1 MDDVSIWQKGLIMAT
16 SRQPRGNRRDEGRM
30 AQVLK
35 VLVVDDVET
44 MRKVTAGQLAAL
56 GYGPADL
63 AGDGAEA
70 WRMLERKRYDLV
82 ISDWNMPAMTGIA
95 LLQLMRASP
104 RHVHTPFIMI
114 TAEAERSRIETA
126 ISSGVSDLLVK
137 PYTAGR
143 LAASVQRAMAHQVA
157 PPAPEPAAPA
167 GEAMAGT
174 AAGATPMPAGVV
186 HLPPL
191 EPPPPTLLLVDDT
204 ADNLHVLANIFKGR
218 YRIKAAHNGEKA
230 LALCCSDTPP
240 DLVLLDVMM
249 PGLDGFEVARR
260 MREHP
265 NSENVPIIFVTA
277 LSDDNSRLQGMELGA
292 VDFVTKPIDPAQLK
306 LRVDNFMRYVELRRH
321 LQADYD
327 NMLAIARLRD
337 DVEAMTRHD
346 LKGPLAG
353 AIGIVQSLVDAGDLD
368 RRQGEQLRLA
378 EQAMLQVIDMVN
390 LSTELYKIETG
401 KYVLHAAPLEISDM
415 LRRVVET
422 ARATYAG
429 KQLVVA
435 VDTDFDVGT
444 DAPMGLGDA
453 MLTYS
458 LLNNLIKNACEAAPE
473 RTRVIATLY
482 AGSPL
487 RIEIVNKGV
496 IPEAIRPR
504 FFDKFVTDGK
514 ASGTGLGTY
523 SARLLARAQ
532 YGDVAFAVNDDAQT
546 TTLIVTL
553 PAGPAAS
560 PG

>member
-1 MDDVSIWQKGLIMAT
+1 
-16 SRQPRGNRRDEGRM
+16 
-30 AQVLK
+30 
-35 VLVVDDVET
+35 

-56 GYGPADL
+56 GYGPVEL
-63 AGDGAEA
+63 ASDGAEA
-70 WRMLERKRYDLV
+70 WRMIERKRYDLI
-82 ISDWNMPAMTGIA
+82 ISDWNMPALTGIA
-95 LLQLMRASP
+95 LLQMMRASP
-104 RHVHTPFIMI
+104 RHAQTPFVMI
-114 TAEAERSRIETA
+114 TAEAERSRIEVA
-126 ISSGVSDLLVK
+126 IANGVSDLLVK

-143 LAASVQRAMAHQVA
+143 LATSIKRAMAHHVA
-157 PPAPEPAAPA
+157 PPLDDVAAPSLAADAPTPGAVVMPAA
-167 GEAMAGT
+167 E
-174 AAGATPMPAGVV
+174 V
-186 HLPPL
+186 HLPPK

-204 ADNLHVLANIFKGR
+204 ADNLHLLANVFKGQ

-249 PGLDGFEVARR
+249 PGVDGFEVARR

-277 LSDDNSRLQGMELGA
+277 LSDESSRLQGMELGA
-292 VDFVTKPIDPAQLK
+292 VDFVSKPIDPRQLK

-327 NMLAIARLRD
+327 NMLAIARLRE

-353 AIGIVQSLVDAGDLD
+353 AIGIVQSLMDASDLD
-368 RRQGEQLRLA
+368 RRQVEQLRLA
-378 EQAMLQVIDMVN
+378 EQAMLQVTDMVN

-401 KYVLHAAPLEISDM
+401 KYVLRAEPLAISDM

-429 KQLVVA
+429 KQLVLA

-444 DAPMGLGDA
+444 DPPTGMGDA

-473 RTRVIATLY
+473 RTRVIATLH
-482 AGSPL
+482 AGDPL

-496 IPEAIRPR
+496 IPLAVRER
-504 FFDKFVTDGK
+504 FFDKFVTGGK

-523 SARLLARAQ
+523 SARMLARAQ
-532 YGDVAFAVNDDAQT
+532 HGEVVFAVDDNART
-546 TTLIVTL
+546 TTLIITL
-553 PAGPAAS
+553 PAGPGGIS
-560 PG
+560 G

>member
-1 MDDVSIWQKGLIMAT
+1 
-16 SRQPRGNRRDEGRM
+16 M

-56 GYGPADL
+56 GYGPVEL

-70 WRMLERKRYDLV
+70 WRMIERKRYDLV

-95 LLQLMRASP
+95 LLQLLRASP

-114 TAEAERSRIETA
+114 TAEAERSRIEAA
-126 ISSGVSDLLVK
+126 IASGVSDLLVK

-143 LAASVQRAMAHQVA
+143 LATSVQRAMAHHVA
-157 PPAPEPAAPA
+157 PPAPDLPAPASSPAAAPVAASAAEALAVPA
-167 GEAMAGT
+167 SAI
-174 AAGATPMPAGVV
+174 
-186 HLPPL
+186 HLPPP
-191 EPPPPTLLLVDDT
+191 EPSPPTLLLVDDT
-204 ADNLHVLANIFKGR
+204 ADNLHLLANIFKGQ

-265 NSENVPIIFVTA
+265 GSENVPIIFVTA
-277 LSDDNSRLQGMELGA
+277 LSDDNARLQGMELGA
-292 VDFVTKPIDPAQLK
+292 VDFVTKPIDPTQLK

-353 AIGIVQSLVDAGDLD
+353 AIGLVQSLIDAGDLD
-368 RRQGEQLRLA
+368 RRQNEHLRLA

-401 KYVLHAAPLEISDM
+401 KYLLRAEPLAISDM

-429 KQLVVA
+429 KQLVIA
-435 VDTDFDVGT
+435 VDTDVDVGT
-444 DAPMGLGDA
+444 DPPQVLGDA
-453 MLTYS
+453 MLSYS

-473 RTRVIATLY
+473 RSRVIATLH
-482 AGSPL
+482 AGQPV

-496 IPEAIRPR
+496 IPEAIRAR

-514 ASGTGLGTY
+514 AGGTGLGTY

-532 YGDVAFAVNDDAQT
+532 HGEVVFAVDDEAQI
-546 TTLIVTL
+546 TTLIVSL
-553 PAGPAAS
+553 PAAPS
-560 PG
+560 TV

>member
-1 MDDVSIWQKGLIMAT
+1 MT
-16 SRQPRGNRRDEGRM
+16 
-30 AQVLK
+30 QVLK
-35 VLVVDDVET
+35 ILVVDDVET
-44 MRKVTAGQLAAL
+44 MRKVTAGQLASL
-56 GYGPADL
+56 GYGPVEL
-63 AGDGAEA
+63 AADGAEA
-70 WRMLERKRYDLV
+70 WRMLERKRYDLI
-82 ISDWNMPAMTGIA
+82 ISDWNMPALTGIA
-95 LLQLMRASP
+95 LLQMMRASP

-114 TAEAERSRIETA
+114 TAEAERSRIESA

-143 LAASVQRAMAHQVA
+143 LATSIKRAMAHQVA
-157 PPAPEPAAPA
+157 PPAPDAATPASAASKPDAHAAMMPPAA
-167 GEAMAGT
+167 
-174 AAGATPMPAGVV
+174 V
-186 HLPPL
+186 HLPPQ
-191 EPPPPTLLLVDDT
+191 EAPAPTLLLVDDT
-204 ADNLHVLANIFKGR
+204 ADNLHLLANVFKGQ

-230 LALCCSDTPP
+230 LALCCTDTPP

-249 PGLDGFEVARR
+249 PGMDGFEVARR

-265 NSENVPIIFVTA
+265 SAENVPIIFVTA
-277 LSDDNSRLQGMELGA
+277 LTDDSARLQGMELGA
-292 VDFVTKPIDPAQLK
+292 VDFITKPIDPVQLK

-353 AIGIVQSLVDAGDLD
+353 AIGIVQLLIDAGDLD

-378 EQAMLQVIDMVN
+378 EQALLQVTDMVN

-401 KYVLHAAPLEISDM
+401 KYVLRPEPLAISDM

-429 KQLVVA
+429 KQLVIA

-444 DAPMGLGDA
+444 DPPMGLGDA

-482 AGSPL
+482 ADSPL

-532 YGDVAFAVNDDAQT
+532 HGEVVFAVDDDAQT
-546 TTLIVTL
+546 TCLMVTL
-553 PAGPAAS
+553 PAGPSAS
-560 PG
+560 P

>member
-1 MDDVSIWQKGLIMAT
+1 
-16 SRQPRGNRRDEGRM
+16 M

-44 MRKVTAGQLAAL
+44 MRKVTAGQLHAL
-56 GYGPADL
+56 GCGSPDM

-70 WRMLERKRYDLV
+70 WRLLERNRYDLV

-104 RHVHTPFIMI
+104 RHAHTPFIMI
-114 TAEAERSRIETA
+114 TAEAERSRIESA
-126 ISSGVSDLLVK
+126 IASGVSDLLVK

-143 LAASVQRAMAHQVA
+143 LATSIKRAMAHQVA
-157 PPAPEPAAPA
+157 PVAAAAPA
-167 GEAMAGT
+167 STQAGQ
-174 AAGATPMPAGVV
+174 AAMPAVEAVVQPQGAV
-186 HLPPL
+186 HLPPTA
-191 EPPPPTLLLVDDT
+191 PPPPTMLLVDDT
-204 ADNLHVLANIFKGR
+204 ADNLHVLANVFKGQ

-230 LALCCSDTPP
+230 LALCCSDNPP

-249 PGLDGFEVARR
+249 PGMDGFEVARR

-265 NSENVPIIFVTA
+265 NAESVPIIFVTA
-277 LSDDNSRLQGMELGA
+277 LTDDGSRLQGMELGA
-292 VDFVTKPIDPAQLK
+292 VDFVTKPIDPVQLK
-306 LRVDNFMRYVELRRH
+306 LRVDNFMRYVELRRQ

-353 AIGIVQSLVDAGDLD
+353 AIGIVQALVDAGDLD
-368 RRQGEQLRLA
+368 RRQAEQLRLA
-378 EQAMLQVIDMVN
+378 EQAMLQVTDMVN

-401 KYVLHAAPLEISDM
+401 KYVLHALPLAISDM

-422 ARATYAG
+422 ARAFYAG
-429 KQLVVA
+429 KQLVIA

-444 DAPMGLGDA
+444 DAPTGLGDA

-458 LLNNLIKNACEAAPE
+458 LLNNLIKNACEASPE
-473 RTRVIATLY
+473 RRRVTATLY

-496 IPEAIRPR
+496 IPEEIRPR
-504 FFDKFVTDGK
+504 FFDKFVTGGK
-514 ASGTGLGTY
+514 AGGTGLGTY

-532 YGDVAFAVNDDAQT
+532 HGEVAFAVDDDAHT
-546 TTLIVTL
+546 TTLIITL
-553 PAGPAAS
+553 PSGPAATL
-560 PG
+560 P

>member
-1 MDDVSIWQKGLIMAT
+1 
-16 SRQPRGNRRDEGRM
+16 M

-56 GYGPADL
+56 GYGPVEL

-70 WRMLERKRYDLV
+70 WRMIERKRYDLV

-95 LLQLMRASP
+95 LLQLMRSSP

-126 ISSGVSDLLVK
+126 IASGVSDLLVK

-143 LAASVQRAMAHQVA
+143 LATSVQRAMAHHVA
-157 PPAPEPAAPA
+157 PPAPDMAAPTPAAAAPA
-167 GEAMAGT
+167 AEPV
-174 AAGATPMPAGVV
+174 AAAPGAV

-265 NSENVPIIFVTA
+265 SSENVPIIFVTA
-277 LSDDNSRLQGMELGA
+277 LTDDSARLQGMELGA
-292 VDFVTKPIDPAQLK
+292 VDFVTKPIDPTQLK

-353 AIGIVQSLVDAGDLD
+353 AIGLVQSLIDAGDLD
-368 RRQGEQLRLA
+368 RRQNEHLRLA

-401 KYVLHAAPLEISDM
+401 KYLLRAEPLAISDM

-444 DAPMGLGDA
+444 DPPLALGDG

-482 AGSPL
+482 ADAPL

-496 IPEAIRPR
+496 IPAAIRAR

-532 YGDVAFAVNDDAQT
+532 HGEVAFAVDDDAQT
-546 TTLIVTL
+546 TTLIITL
-553 PAGPAAS
+553 PAGPSAS
-560 PG
+560 PP

>member
-1 MDDVSIWQKGLIMAT
+1 
-16 SRQPRGNRRDEGRM
+16 M
-30 AQVLK
+30 AQVLNI
-35 VLVVDDVET
+35 LVVDDVET

-56 GYGPADL
+56 GYGPVEL
-63 AGDGAEA
+63 AADGAEA
-70 WRMLERKRYDLV
+70 WRMIERKRYDLV
-82 ISDWNMPAMTGIA
+82 ISDWNMPALTGIA
-95 LLQLMRASP
+95 LLQMMRSSP
-104 RHVHTPFIMI
+104 RHAHTPFVMI

-126 ISSGVSDLLVK
+126 ISGGVSDLLVK
-137 PYTAGR
+137 PYTAAR
-143 LAASVQRAMAHQVA
+143 LATSIQRAMAHHVA
-157 PPAPEPAAPA
+157 PPEQAQSTQAPA
-167 GEAMAGT
+167 VSPGPKPATLAMPPATVHMPPQEA
-174 AAGATPMPAGVV
+174 
-186 HLPPL
+186 
-191 EPPPPTLLLVDDT
+191 PPPTLLLVDDT
-204 ADNLHVLANIFKGR
+204 ADNLHVLANVFKGR

-249 PGLDGFEVARR
+249 PGMDGFEVARR

-265 NSENVPIIFVTA
+265 NGQHVPIIFVTA
-277 LSDDNSRLQGMELGA
+277 LTNDSARLQGMELGA
-292 VDFVTKPIDPAQLK
+292 VDFVSKPIDPVQLK
-306 LRVDNFMRYVELRRH
+306 LRVDNFMRYIELRRH

-353 AIGIVQSLVDAGDLD
+353 AIGIVQALIAADDLD
-368 RRQGEQLRLA
+368 RRQSENLRLA

-401 KYVLHAAPLEISDM
+401 KYVLHAEPLAINDM

-429 KQLVVA
+429 KQLVLA

-444 DAPMGLGDA
+444 EPPMGLGDA

-473 RTRVIATLY
+473 HSRVIATLY
-482 AGSPL
+482 ADNPL

-496 IPEAIRPR
+496 IPEAIRTR

-514 ASGTGLGTY
+514 ATGTGLGTY

-532 YGDVAFAVNDDAQT
+532 HGEVVFAVDDDAQT
-546 TTLIVTL
+546 TSLIITL
-553 PAGPAAS
+553 PAGPSAL
-560 PG
+560 PP

>member
-1 MDDVSIWQKGLIMAT
+1 
-16 SRQPRGNRRDEGRM
+16 M

-44 MRKVTAGQLAAL
+44 MRKVTAGQLASL
-56 GYGPADL
+56 GYGPIDM

-95 LLQLMRASP
+95 LLQQMRASP
-104 RHVHTPFIMI
+104 RHIHTPFIMI
-114 TAEAERSRIETA
+114 TAEAERTRIEAA
-126 ISSGVSDLLVK
+126 IASGVSDLLVK

-143 LAASVQRAMAHQVA
+143 LATSVQRAISHR
-157 PPAPEPAAPA
+157 APEPAPGAQSAAMPAPPHA
-167 GEAMAGT
+167 A
-174 AAGATPMPAGVV
+174 AAGPV

-191 EPPPPTLLLVDDT
+191 APPPPTLLLVDDT
-204 ADNLHVLANIFKGR
+204 ADNLHVLANVFKGV

-249 PGLDGFEVARR
+249 PDMDGFEVARR
-260 MREHP
+260 MRQHP
-265 NSENVPIIFVTA
+265 NAENVPIIFVTA
-277 LSDDNSRLQGMELGA
+277 LTSDAARTEGMTLGA
-292 VDFVTKPIDPAQLK
+292 VDFVTKPIDPFQLK
-306 LRVDNFMRYVELRRH
+306 LRVANFMRYVELRRQ

-327 NMLAIARLRD
+327 NMLAMARLRD

-353 AIGIVQSLVDAGDLD
+353 AIGILQALIDAGDLD

-378 EQAMLQVIDMVN
+378 EQAMLQVTDMVN

-401 KYVLHAAPLEISDM
+401 KYLLRPEPLPISDV

-422 ARATYAG
+422 ARASYAG
-429 KQLVVA
+429 KQLVIA

-444 DAPMGLGDA
+444 DPPVGLGDA

-473 RTRVIATLY
+473 RSRVSATLY

-487 RIEIVNKGV
+487 RIEIINKSV
-496 IPEAIRPR
+496 IPEQIRPR
-504 FFDKFVTDGK
+504 FFDKFVTGGR
-514 ASGTGLGTY
+514 AGGTGLGTY

-532 YGDVAFAVNDDAQT
+532 HGDVAFAVDDEAQT

-553 PAGPAAS
+553 PAAPPVLPA
-560 PG
+560 

>member
-1 MDDVSIWQKGLIMAT
+1 
-16 SRQPRGNRRDEGRM
+16 M

-56 GYGPADL
+56 GYGPVEL

-70 WRMLERKRYDLV
+70 WRMIERKRYDLV

-104 RHVHTPFIMI
+104 RHAHTPFIMI
-114 TAEAERSRIETA
+114 TAEAERSRIEAA
-126 ISSGVSDLLVK
+126 IASGVSDLLVK

-143 LAASVQRAMAHQVA
+143 LATSVQRAMAHHVA
-157 PPAPEPAAPA
+157 PPAPDMVAPAAAPAAEPAAVAP
-167 GEAMAGT
+167 
-174 AAGATPMPAGVV
+174 GAV

-204 ADNLHVLANIFKGR
+204 ADNLHVLANIFKGQ

-277 LSDDNSRLQGMELGA
+277 LTDDSARLQGMELGA
-292 VDFVTKPIDPAQLK
+292 VDFVTKPIDPTQLK

-353 AIGIVQSLVDAGDLD
+353 AIGLVQSLIDAGDLD
-368 RRQGEQLRLA
+368 RRQNEHLRLA

-401 KYVLHAAPLEISDM
+401 KYLLRAEPLAISDM

-429 KQLVVA
+429 KQLAVA

-444 DAPMGLGDA
+444 DPPLALGDG

-473 RTRVIATLY
+473 RSRVIATLY
-482 AGSPL
+482 ADQPV
-487 RIEIVNKGV
+487 RIEIVNKG
-496 IPEAIRPR
+496 AIAETIRAR

-514 ASGTGLGTY
+514 AGGTGLGTY

-532 YGDVAFAVNDDAQT
+532 HGEVAFAVDDDAQT
-546 TTLIVTL
+546 TTLIITL
-553 PAGPAAS
+553 PAAP
-560 PG
+560 PP

>member
-1 MDDVSIWQKGLIMAT
+1 MGQT
-16 SRQPRGNRRDEGRM
+16 
-30 AQVLK
+30 LK

-44 MRKVTAGQLAAL
+44 MRKVTAGQLASL
-56 GYGPADL
+56 GFGPVELAANGAD
-63 AGDGAEA
+63 A
-70 WRMLERKRYDLV
+70 WGMMERKRYDLI
-82 ISDWNMPAMTGIA
+82 ISDWNMPALTGIA
-95 LLQLMRASP
+95 LLQMMRASP
-104 RHVHTPFIMI
+104 RHAQTPFIMI

-126 ISSGVSDLLVK
+126 IASGVSDLLVK

-143 LAASVQRAMAHQVA
+143 LATSVKRAMAHHVA
-157 PPAPEPAAPA
+157 PPAPDMVAAPI
-167 GEAMAGT
+167 
-174 AAGATPMPAGVV
+174 AAGAAPPGATSVMPAAGLP
-186 HLPPL
+186 LPPN
-191 EPPPPTLLLVDDT
+191 EPTPPTLLLVDDT
-204 ADNLHVLANIFKGR
+204 ADNLHLLANVFKGQ

-260 MREHP
+260 MRGHP
-265 NSENVPIIFVTA
+265 NAENVPIIFVTA
-277 LSDDNSRLQGMELGA
+277 LTDESSRLRGMELGA
-292 VDFVTKPIDPAQLK
+292 VDFVTKPIDPVLLK

-353 AIGIVQSLVDAGDLD
+353 AIGIVQALIDAADLD
-368 RRQGEQLRLA
+368 RRQLDNLRLA
-378 EQAMLQVIDMVN
+378 EQAMLQVTDMVN

-401 KYVLHAAPLEISDM
+401 KYVLHAAPLALSDM

-429 KQLVVA
+429 KRLVLA
-435 VDTDFDVGT
+435 VDTDFDVGV

-482 AGSPL
+482 AGDPL
-487 RIEIVNKGV
+487 RVEIANKGV
-496 IPEAIRPR
+496 IPEPIRAR
-504 FFDKFVTDGK
+504 FFDKFITDGK
-514 ASGTGLGTY
+514 AGGTGLGTY

-532 YGDVAFAVNDDAQT
+532 HGDVTFAVDDDAQV

-553 PAGPAAS
+553 PAQPPAA
-560 PG
+560 

>member
-1 MDDVSIWQKGLIMAT
+1 MA
-16 SRQPRGNRRDEGRM
+16 E
-30 AQVLK
+30 VLRI
-35 VLVVDDVET
+35 LVVDDVET
-44 MRKVTAGQLAAL
+44 MRKVTAGQLTSL
-56 GYGPADL
+56 GYGAVEL
-63 AGDGAEA
+63 ASDGAEA
-70 WRMLERKRYDLV
+70 WRMIERKRYDLV
-82 ISDWNMPAMTGIA
+82 ISDWNMPALTGIA
-95 LLQLMRASP
+95 LLQMIRSSP
-104 RHVHTPFIMI
+104 RHVHMPFIMI

-143 LAASVQRAMAHQVA
+143 LATSIKRAMAHQVA
-157 PPAPEPAAPA
+157 APAPDKETNIDAPQAATPVDDVIVKPPAA
-167 GEAMAGT
+167 
-174 AAGATPMPAGVV
+174 V
-186 HLPPL
+186 HLQSREPL
-191 EPPPPTLLLVDDT
+191 PPTLLLVDDT
-204 ADNLHVLANIFKGR
+204 ADNLYVLANVFKGR

-230 LALCCSDTPP
+230 LALCCGDTPP

-249 PGLDGFEVARR
+249 PGMDGFEVARR

-265 NSENVPIIFVTA
+265 SAENVPIIFVTA
-277 LSDDNSRLQGMELGA
+277 LTDDAARLQGMELGA
-292 VDFVTKPIDPAQLK
+292 VDFITKPIDPAQLK

-353 AIGIVQSLVDAGDLD
+353 AIGIVQSLIDAADMD
-368 RRQGEQLRLA
+368 RRQLENLRLA
-378 EQAMLQVIDMVN
+378 EQAMLQVTDMVN

-401 KYVLHAAPLEISDM
+401 KYVLHAAPLPISDM

-429 KQLVVA
+429 KQLVLA
-435 VDTDFDVGT
+435 VDTDFDVGI
-444 DAPMGLGDA
+444 DAPLALGDA

-482 AGSPL
+482 TGSPL

-496 IPEAIRPR
+496 IPEPIRER

-514 ASGTGLGTY
+514 SGGTGLGTY

-532 YGDVAFAVNDDAQT
+532 YGEVAFAVDDELQT
-546 TTLIVTL
+546 TTLIVSL
-553 PAGPAAS
+553 PSVPPPA
-560 PG
+560 

>member
-1 MDDVSIWQKGLIMAT
+1 
-16 SRQPRGNRRDEGRM
+16 M
-30 AQVLK
+30 AQVLTI
-35 VLVVDDVET
+35 LVVDDVET

-56 GYGPADL
+56 GYGPVEL
-63 AGDGAEA
+63 AADGAEA
-70 WRMLERKRYDLV
+70 WRMIERKHYDLI
-82 ISDWNMPAMTGIA
+82 ISDWNMPALTGIA
-95 LLQLMRASP
+95 LLQMMRSSP
-104 RHVHTPFIMI
+104 RHAHMPFIMI
-114 TAEAERSRIETA
+114 TAEAERSRIQAA

-137 PYTAGR
+137 PYTASR
-143 LAASVQRAMAHQVA
+143 LATSIKRAMAHQLAPPAPDKVA
-157 PPAPEPAAPA
+157 PPAAEAAVMPQ
-167 GEAMAGT
+167 
-174 AAGATPMPAGVV
+174 AAV

-191 EPPPPTLLLVDDT
+191 KPALPTILLVDDT
-204 ADNLHVLANIFKGR
+204 ADNLHVLANVFKGH

-230 LALCCSDTPP
+230 LTLCCTDTPP

-249 PGLDGFEVARR
+249 PGMDGFEVARR

-265 NSENVPIIFVTA
+265 SAEDVPIIFVTA
-277 LSDDNSRLQGMELGA
+277 LSDDSARLQGMELGA
-292 VDFVTKPIDPAQLK
+292 VDFITKPVDPVQLK

-353 AIGIVQSLVDAGDLD
+353 AIGIVQSLIDAGDLD
-368 RRQGEQLRLA
+368 RRQSESLRLA
-378 EQAMLQVIDMVN
+378 EQAMLQVSDMVS

-401 KYVLHAAPLEISDM
+401 KYVLRAEPLAIGEM

-429 KQLVVA
+429 KQLVIA
-435 VDTDFDVGT
+435 VDTDVDVGT
-444 DAPMGLGDA
+444 DPPEGAGDPMLA
-453 MLTYS
+453 YS

-473 RTRVIATLY
+473 RTRVLVTLY
-482 AGSPL
+482 ADSPL

-532 YGDVAFAVNDDAQT
+532 HGEVAFAVDDDAQT
-546 TTLIVTL
+546 TSLIVTL
-553 PAGPAAS
+553 PAGASAAA
-560 PG
+560 P

>member
-1 MDDVSIWQKGLIMAT
+1 MEQA
-16 SRQPRGNRRDEGRM
+16 
-30 AQVLK
+30 LK

-56 GYGPADL
+56 GYGAPDL

-70 WRMLERKRYDLV
+70 WRMMERTRYDLV

-104 RHVHTPFIMI
+104 RHAHTPFVMI
-114 TAEAERSRIETA
+114 TAEAERSRIEAA

-143 LAASVQRAMAHQVA
+143 LATSIKRAMAHQIA
-157 PPAPEPAAPA
+157 PAAHQIAISVTGHAIPA
-167 GEAMAGT
+167 SQGEQAIPQS
-174 AAGATPMPAGVV
+174 GA
-186 HLPPL
+186 HLPPIT
-191 EPPPPTLLLVDDT
+191 PPPPTMLLVDDT
-204 ADNLHVLANIFKGR
+204 ADNLHVLANVFKGQ

-249 PGLDGFEVARR
+249 PGMDGFEVARR

-265 NSENVPIIFVTA
+265 NAETLPIIFVTA
-277 LSDDNSRLQGMELGA
+277 LTDDSSRLKGLELGA
-292 VDFVTKPIDPAQLK
+292 VDFVTKPIDPVQLK
-306 LRVDNFMRYVELRRH
+306 LRVDNFMRYVELRRQ

-353 AIGIVQSLVDAGDLD
+353 AIGIVQALVDAGDLD
-368 RRQGEQLRLA
+368 RRQAEQLRLA

-401 KYVLHAAPLEISDM
+401 RYVLHAAPLAISDM

-422 ARATYAG
+422 ARAFYAG
-429 KQLVVA
+429 KQLVIA

-444 DAPMGLGDA
+444 DPPSGLGDP

-458 LLNNLIKNACEAAPE
+458 LLNNLIKNACEASPE
-473 RTRVIATLY
+473 RGRVSATLY
-482 AGSPL
+482 AGTPL

-496 IPEAIRPR
+496 IPEEIRPR
-504 FFDKFVTDGK
+504 FFDKFITGGK
-514 ASGTGLGTY
+514 TGGTGLGTY

-532 YGDVAFAVNDDAQT
+532 HGEVAFSIDDEAHT
-546 TTLIVTL
+546 TTLIITL
-553 PAGPAAS
+553 PTGSSATLS
-560 PG
+560 

>member
-1 MDDVSIWQKGLIMAT
+1 VLAT
-16 SRQPRGNRRDEGRM
+16 DRPVAADPGGRM

-56 GYGPADL
+56 GCGAADV

-70 WRMLERKRYDLV
+70 WRMLERHRYDLV

-104 RHVHTPFIMI
+104 RHAHTPFIMI
-114 TAEAERSRIETA
+114 TAEAERSRIESA
-126 ISSGVSDLLVK
+126 IASGVSDLLVK
-137 PYTAGR
+137 PYTASR
-143 LAASVQRAMAHQVA
+143 LATSIKRAMAHQVA
-157 PPAPEPAAPA
+157 PALAPVPAPPGADAAVS
-167 GEAMAGT
+167 
-174 AAGATPMPAGVV
+174 AGAAVAQAPGAV
-186 HLPPL
+186 HLPPAA
-191 EPPPPTLLLVDDT
+191 PPPPTLLLVDDT
-204 ADNLHVLANIFKGR
+204 ADNLHVLANVFKGQ

-249 PGLDGFEVARR
+249 PGMDGFEVARR

-265 NSENVPIIFVTA
+265 NAESVPIIFVTA
-277 LSDDNSRLQGMELGA
+277 LNDDGSRLRGMELGA
-292 VDFVTKPIDPAQLK
+292 VDFVTKPIDPVQLR
-306 LRVDNFMRYVELRRH
+306 LRVDNFMRYVELRRQ

-353 AIGIVQSLVDAGDLD
+353 AIGIVQALADAGDLD
-368 RRQGEQLRLA
+368 RRQAEQLRLA

-401 KYVLHAAPLEISDM
+401 KYVLHAAPLAISDM

-422 ARATYAG
+422 ARASYAG
-429 KQLVVA
+429 KQLVIA

-444 DAPMGLGDA
+444 DPPTGLGDA

-458 LLNNLIKNACEAAPE
+458 LLNNLIKNACEASPE
-473 RTRVIATLY
+473 RGRVSATLY

-496 IPEAIRPR
+496 IPEPVRPR
-504 FFDKFVTDGK
+504 FFDKFVTGGK
-514 ASGTGLGTY
+514 AGGTGLGTY

-532 YGDVAFAVNDDAQT
+532 HGEVAFAVDDEAHT
-546 TTLIVTL
+546 TTLMITL
-553 PAGPAAS
+553 PAGPSAAL
-560 PG
+560 PP

>member
-1 MDDVSIWQKGLIMAT
+1 
-16 SRQPRGNRRDEGRM
+16 M

-35 VLVVDDVET
+35 ILVVDDVET

-56 GYGPADL
+56 GYGPVEL
-63 AGDGAEA
+63 AVDGAEA

-82 ISDWNMPAMTGIA
+82 ISDWNMPALTGIA
-95 LLQLMRASP
+95 LLQMMRSSP

-143 LAASVQRAMAHQVA
+143 LATSVKRAMAHQVA
-157 PPAPEPAAPA
+157 PPQQQEEEEGAPHAAAMADAVVMPPAA
-167 GEAMAGT
+167 
-174 AAGATPMPAGVV
+174 V

-191 EPPPPTLLLVDDT
+191 APPPPTLLLVDDT
-204 ADNLHVLANIFKGR
+204 ADNLHVLANVFKGR

-230 LALCCSDTPP
+230 LALCCTDTPP

-249 PGLDGFEVARR
+249 PGMDGFEVARR

-265 NSENVPIIFVTA
+265 GAENVPIIFVTA
-277 LSDDNSRLQGMELGA
+277 LSDDAARLQGMELGA
-292 VDFVTKPIDPAQLK
+292 VDFITKPIDPVQLK

-327 NMLAIARLRD
+327 NMLALARLRD

-353 AIGIVQSLVDAGDLD
+353 AIGIVQSLIDAGDLD
-368 RRQGEQLRLA
+368 RRQSEHLRLA
-378 EQAMLQVIDMVN
+378 EQAMLQVTDMVN
-390 LSTELYKIETG
+390 LSTELYKIETE
-401 KYVLHAAPLEISDM
+401 KYVLRAQPLAISDM

-429 KQLVVA
+429 KQLVLA

-444 DAPMGLGDA
+444 DPPLALGDA

-473 RTRVIATLY
+473 RTRVIATL
-482 AGSPL
+482 ADSPL

-496 IPEAIRPR
+496 IPAAIRPR
-504 FFDKFVTDGK
+504 FFDKFITDGK

-532 YGDVAFAVNDDAQT
+532 HGEVVFAVDDDAQT

-553 PAGPAAS
+553 PAAPAA
-560 PG
+560 

>member
-1 MDDVSIWQKGLIMAT
+1 
-16 SRQPRGNRRDEGRM
+16 M

-56 GYGPADL
+56 GCGSPDV

-70 WRMLERKRYDLV
+70 WRMLERNRYDLV

-104 RHVHTPFIMI
+104 RHAHTPFIMI
-114 TAEAERSRIETA
+114 TAEAERSRIEAA
-126 ISSGVSDLLVK
+126 IASGVSDLLVK

-143 LAASVQRAMAHQVA
+143 LATSIQRAMAHQIA
-157 PPAPEPAAPA
+157 PPAPEHAA
-167 GEAMAGT
+167 T
-174 AAGATPMPAGVV
+174 AAAAAAVAEAAGQPQGAV
-186 HLPPL
+186 HLPPTA
-191 EPPPPTLLLVDDT
+191 PPPPTMLLVDDT
-204 ADNLHVLANIFKGR
+204 ADNLHVLANVFKGQ

-249 PGLDGFEVARR
+249 PGMDGFEVARR

-265 NSENVPIIFVTA
+265 NGESVPIIFVTA
-277 LSDDNSRLQGMELGA
+277 LTDDNSRLQGMELGA
-292 VDFVTKPIDPAQLK
+292 VDFITKPIDPTQLK
-306 LRVDNFMRYVELRRH
+306 LRVDNFMRYVELRRQ

-327 NMLAIARLRD
+327 NMLAMARLRD

-353 AIGIVQSLVDAGDLD
+353 AIGIVQALADAGDLD
-368 RRQGEQLRLA
+368 RRQAEQLRLA

-401 KYVLHAAPLEISDM
+401 KYVLHAAPLAISDM

-422 ARATYAG
+422 ARAFYAG
-429 KQLVVA
+429 KQLVIA

-444 DAPMGLGDA
+444 DPPTGLGDA

-458 LLNNLIKNACEAAPE
+458 LLNNLIKNACEASPE
-473 RTRVIATLY
+473 RGRVSATLY

-496 IPEAIRPR
+496 IPAAIRPR
-504 FFDKFVTDGK
+504 FFDKFVTGGK
-514 ASGTGLGTY
+514 AGGTGLGTY

-532 YGDVAFAVNDDAQT
+532 HGEVAFAVNDEAHT

-553 PAGPAAS
+553 PAGPSAAL
-560 PG
+560 P